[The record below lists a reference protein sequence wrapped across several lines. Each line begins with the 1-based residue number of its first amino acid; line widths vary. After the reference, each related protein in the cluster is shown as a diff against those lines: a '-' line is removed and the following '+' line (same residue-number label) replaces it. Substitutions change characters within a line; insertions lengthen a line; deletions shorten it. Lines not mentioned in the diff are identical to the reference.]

1 MSIPV
6 SITVKSPQDCSP
18 GELGDFAALVV
29 AGGEIIREGLE
40 GRVLAA
46 HALFLLRE
54 DSCLLGIAALKNPAA
69 RYRASTFKKA
79 CATALPSQYPLE
91 LGWVFVMPS
100 ARGRKL
106 SHRLAQA
113 AVAHA
118 AQAQIFATSRID
130 NPAMHAALITASFTK
145 HGTDYPSD
153 RGTHRLALFLR
164 SLSSQ

>member
-69 RYRASTFKKA
+69 PPRDIVHRRSRKPAPRLYRRSIRLSSAGFSSCRVLVGENCRIGWRKPRLLTPRKHKF
-79 CATALPSQYPLE
+79 LRPLE
-91 LGWVFVMPS
+91 
-100 ARGRKL
+100 
-106 SHRLAQA
+106 
-113 AVAHA
+113 
-118 AQAQIFATSRID
+118 
-130 NPAMHAALITASFTK
+130 
-145 HGTDYPSD
+145 
-153 RGTHRLALFLR
+153 
-164 SLSSQ
+164 

>member
-1 MSIPV
+1 MD
-6 SITVKSPQDCSP
+6 ITVKSPQDCSP
-18 GELGDFAALVV
+18 GELGDFAALVL
-29 AGGEIIREGLE
+29 AGGEVIREGLE

-46 HALFLLRE
+46 HALFFLRE
-54 DSCLLGIAALKNPAA
+54 NSCLLGIAALKNPTA

-118 AQAQIFATSRID
+118 AQTQIFATSRID
-130 NPAMHAALITASFTK
+130 NPAMHAPLIAASFTK
-145 HGTDYPSD
+145 HGTDYASD

-164 SLSSQ
+164 SFSS